1 MNTAL
6 ESLRSQRI
14 REAAGI
20 LLALGILLASPG
32 SWAQSGPSTV
42 VTQHQLQVVEMRLD
56 RVERLLDSGVLTD
69 MLQGADAL
77 QAEVRQLRGQVE
89 QMGNDLRNL
98 QARQRD
104 QFRNLDER
112 LALVEGGAAAR
123 RAPEPEPLPD
133 SDEPLPDADEQSAYE
148 TAFDLLMGGDYGPA
162 IARLER
168 FMERYPDGVYSANAL
183 YWLAEAKYAS
193 GDYEGALVD
202 FEAVRSRFPDS
213 DKAADALL
221 KVGYSHFELGDA
233 QAARE
238 ALEAVVAGHPGT
250 TLSRLA
256 QDRLRRL
263 DRR

>member
-14 REAAGI
+14 REAASF
-20 LLALGILLASPG
+20 LLALGILLATPG

-69 MLQGADAL
+69 MLQGIDAL

-104 QFRNLDER
+104 QFRDLDER
-112 LALVEGGAAAR
+112 LALVEGGAVAR
-123 RAPEPEPLPD
+123 RAPEPVPRPNT
-133 SDEPLPDADEQSAYE
+133 DEPLANADEQGAYE
-148 TAFDLLMGGDYGPA
+148 AAFEVLMRGDYGEA
-162 IARLER
+162 ITRLER

-213 DKAADALL
+213 DKAADSLL
-221 KVGYSHFELGDA
+221 KVGYSHFELGDTE
-233 QAARE
+233 AARE

-263 DRR
+263 DGR